1 MYPNYKYIFNRTVML
16 LMFPADVISINRKM
30 LCVTLLFLS
39 FSTLAQESKQTLGG
53 TITATNN
60 GISIIPSFSL
70 EKPAIYFDI
79 SMSGERF
86 SFDPLL
92 QFGMNGKPWS
102 FVFWGRYKLIK
113 QERFTLTI
121 GGHPAFLFLEEDL
134 ILGNVPDRQMIANR
148 YLAGEINSNY
158 KINRKLSM
166 GLYYLSGSGIQT
178 FAAKKTD
185 FLALNTIISDIRLY
199 RDFQIKINPQ
209 FFFLE
214 VDGDSGFYVNSSFTL
229 SKTDFPILL
238 QGFFNQKLI
247 STIQGENLLWNVSL
261 LYTFSNNI
269 SKK

>member
-1 MYPNYKYIFNRTVML
+1 MYTKYKYIWHRTGIL
-16 LMFPADVISINRKM
+16 LKFHAAFISIIRKM
-30 LCVTLLFLS
+30 LWVTLLFLS
-39 FSTLAQESKQTLGG
+39 FSTFAQESKQTLGG

-70 EKPAIYFDI
+70 GKPAIYFDM

-134 ILGNVPDRQMIANR
+134 IVGNIPDRQMIANR

-158 KINRKLSM
+158 KINKKLSM

-178 FAAKKTD
+178 IAAKKTD

-209 FFFLE
+209 IFFLE
-214 VDGDSGFYVNSSFTL
+214 VDGDSGFYVNSSFTI

-238 QGFFNQKLI
+238 QGFFNQKLS

>member
-1 MYPNYKYIFNRTVML
+1 MCPKFNYIWNRTAML
-16 LMFPADVISINRKM
+16 FKFPAEAISINRKM
-30 LCVTLLFLS
+30 LCVILLFLS
-39 FSTLAQESKQTLGG
+39 FSSFAQESKQTLGG

-70 EKPAIYFDI
+70 EKPALYLDM

-113 QERFTLTI
+113 QDRFTLTI
-121 GGHPAFLFLEEDL
+121 GGHPAFLFLEENL
-134 ILGNVPDRQMIANR
+134 LLGNVPDRQMIANR

-158 KINRKLSM
+158 KINKRLSM
-166 GLYYLSGSGIQT
+166 GIYYLSGSGIQT
-178 FAAKKTD
+178 IAAKKTD
-185 FLALNTIISDIRLY
+185 FLALNTIISNIRLFQDY
-199 RDFQIKINPQ
+199 QIKINPQ
-209 FFFLE
+209 FYFLD
-214 VDGDSGFYVNSSFTL
+214 VDGDSGFYVNSSFTI

-238 QGFFNQKLI
+238 QSFFNQKMI
-247 STIQGENLLWNVSL
+247 STIPGENLLWNVSL
-261 LYTFSNNI
+261 LYTFNNNI

>member
-1 MYPNYKYIFNRTVML
+1 MYPKYKYIWKRKGMV
-16 LMFPADVISINRKM
+16 LMFPAAVISIIRK
-30 LCVTLLFLS
+30 VFWISLLFLS
-39 FSTLAQESKQTLGG
+39 FSTLAQESKHTFGG

-70 EKPAIYFDI
+70 EKPAIYFDL
-79 SMSGERF
+79 SLSGERF

-102 FVFWGRYKLIK
+102 FVFWGRYKMIK

-134 ILGNVPDRQMIANR
+134 IVGNLPDRQMIANR

-158 KINRKLSM
+158 KINKKLSI
-166 GLYYLSGSGIQT
+166 GLYYLSGVGIQT
-178 FAAKKTD
+178 IAAKKTD

-199 RDFQIKINPQ
+199 RDFQLKINPQ
-209 FFFLE
+209 IFFLE
-214 VDGDSGFYVNSSFTL
+214 VDGDSGFFVNSSFTIN
-229 SKTDFPILL
+229 KTDFPILL

-247 STIQGENLLWNVSL
+247 STIQGKNLLWNVSL

>member
-1 MYPNYKYIFNRTVML
+1 MNPKYKYIWYRTGML
-16 LMFPADVISINRKM
+16 FMFHAAVISIIRKM

-70 EKPAIYFDI
+70 DKPAINFNM

-102 FVFWGRYKLIK
+102 FVFWGRYKMIK

-134 ILGNVPDRQMIANR
+134 IVGNVPDRQMIANR

-158 KINRKLSM
+158 MINKKLSM

-178 FAAKKTD
+178 IAAKKID

-199 RDFQIKINPQ
+199 QDFQIKINPQ
-209 FFFLE
+209 IYFLD
-214 VDGDSGFYVNSSFTL
+214 VDGDSGFYVNSSFTI